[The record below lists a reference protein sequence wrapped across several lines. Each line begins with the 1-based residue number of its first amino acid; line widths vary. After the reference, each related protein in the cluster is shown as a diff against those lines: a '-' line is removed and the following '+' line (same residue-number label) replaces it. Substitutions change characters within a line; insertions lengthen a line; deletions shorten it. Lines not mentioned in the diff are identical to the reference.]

1 MTKQKY
7 VMACIR
13 LPLEVFENGKYD
25 VKNENVS
32 ISFEKCHELPP
43 KKDLGEYNL
52 HTIFQSLHIQE
63 ELEPDSPP
71 TEEPDSPPTEE
82 PEPTPT
88 EEPEPTIFINKE
100 EIPKKRREPSK
111 NSSFKNRNNPS
122 HRFTSRNRIS
132 TI

>member
-52 HTIFQSLHIQE
+52 HTIFQSLHKQRRSSKETKRAKQKQFIQK
-63 ELEPDSPP
+63 SQ
-71 TEEPDSPPTEE
+71 
-82 PEPTPT
+82 
-88 EEPEPTIFINKE
+88 
-100 EIPKKRREPSK
+100 
-111 NSSFKNRNNPS
+111 
-122 HRFTSRNRIS
+122 
-132 TI
+132 

>member
-25 VKNENVS
+25 IKNENVS
-32 ISFEKCHELPP
+32 ISFEKCDELPP

-63 ELEPDSPP
+63 EPEPETPS
-71 TEEPDSPPTEE
+71 TEE
-82 PEPTPT
+82 PEQNK
-88 EEPEPTIFINKE
+88 IFINIE

>member
-32 ISFEKCHELPP
+32 ISFEKCDELPP

-63 ELEPDSPP
+63 EPESEP
-71 TEEPDSPPTEE
+71 EPEPEPETPSTEE
-82 PEPTPT
+82 PEQNK
-88 EEPEPTIFINKE
+88 IFINIE
-100 EIPKKRREPSK
+100 EVPKKRREPSK

>member
-52 HTIFQSLHIQE
+52 HTIFQSLYIQE
-63 ELEPDSPP
+63 EL
-71 TEEPDSPPTEE
+71 EPDSPPTEE

-88 EEPEPTIFINKE
+88 EEPEPTIFINIE

>member
-63 ELEPDSPP
+63 ELEPDSP
-71 TEEPDSPPTEE
+71 DSP
-82 PEPTPT
+82 PT

-100 EIPKKRREPSK
+100 EVPKKRREPSK